1 MAFWNQIARLMHE
14 PPLEH
19 VFELSEAGIAYACQ
33 GVTGFQ
39 EFESGVLKA
48 SPLADNILRADAVA
62 SAIARIVPPNGA
74 KRRPAA
80 VILPDYAARVSLLDF
95 DSFPSSPEEQLALVR
110 FRVKKTVP
118 FDIES
123 AAVSY
128 WAQPVSVKSGGKK
141 IEVVAVT
148 VALEVLARYEAVFR
162 IANLHPGQ
170 ITTSSLAA
178 LNLYRDSGVAV
189 IAKMSGNVLTV
200 AAVADGR
207 LRLFRCLSL
216 EQEAVEDGA
225 IEKSNDEEIREVLYP
240 TFAYIEDELGQK
252 PEKLLLCGF
261 PRLPEGLKIETEPLR
276 SRTGAPTAY
285 NAGLLGYLEAAG

>member
-1 MAFWNQIARLMHE
+1 MALWNQIADLIQE
-14 PPLEH
+14 PPPDH
-19 VFELSEAGIAYACQ
+19 VFELSEEGIAYSRR
-33 GVTGFQ
+33 GETGFQ
-39 EFESGVLKA
+39 AFEPGVLKA

-62 SAIARIVPPNGA
+62 AAVARIALPNGT

-95 DSFPSSPEEQLALVR
+95 DSLPSDPEEQLALVR

-118 FDIES
+118 FDIDS

-128 WAQPVSVKSGGKK
+128 HAQPALSKGGGKK

-148 VALEVLARYEAVFR
+148 VALEILARYEAVFR
-162 IANLHPGQ
+162 TANLHPGE

-189 IAKMSGNVLTV
+189 IAKMSGNVLSV
-200 AAVADGR
+200 MAVADGR
-207 LRLFRCLSL
+207 LKLFRCLSL
-216 EQEAVEDGA
+216 ERAAGEEG
-225 IEKSNDEEIREVLYP
+225 SGEEIREILYP

-252 PEKLLLCGF
+252 PERLLLCGF
-261 PRLPEGLKIETEPLR
+261 PQPPEGLKLQMEPLR
-276 SRTGAPTAY
+276 SRTGVPAPY
-285 NAGLLGYLEAAG
+285 NAGLLGYLEAAA